1 MKLLTTHADNNVKLI
16 VIDRLEAIK
25 KRCVHV
31 TLWLM
36 LQCSHLLM
44 LELFLNISS
53 ANICTSFIGITPNPR
68 RFLGA
73 WDNFLPRLGKVPSF
87 FEFKKA
93 AFCWRQPIFSTV
105 DKICEHPTQ
114 SLILITRK
122 NPQWFEYRLSRHLKV
137 MVETNFELPLA
148 YFPHGPT
155 LLQVP

>member
-87 FEFKKA
+87 LNLKKLL
-93 AFCWRQPIFSTV
+93 FV
-105 DKICEHPTQ
+105 GD
-114 SLILITRK
+114 
-122 NPQWFEYRLSRHLKV
+122 SR
-137 MVETNFELPLA
+137 
-148 YFPHGPT
+148 YFPLWIKFVNTQPN
-155 LLQVP
+155 L